1 MFVIDGVLKTILE
14 INFDKSFAL
23 YCKMHAPRAIQVME
37 VEHTNWEK
45 RTALQHRR
53 FDNFTCTHRVNFT
66 PDLAKFL
73 G

>member
-14 INFDKSFAL
+14 INFDGVKKSFAL

-53 FDNFTCTHRVNFT
+53 YDNFACTHRVSLIY
-66 PDLAKFL
+66 P
-73 G
+73 